1 MLKTIQEVLRT
12 GNATVK
18 YPFAPIVR
26 PEYARGKPEHDSEKC
41 LACSACAIACPPN
54 SIQTVV
60 DITAGKATWSINYG
74 RCVYCGHCEEVCPTG
89 AIKLS
94 PEFELAVMNKDDLE
108 EICVYSLAACREC
121 GEFFA
126 PTKAV
131 DYAARVL
138 SSQCDGH
145 GDGGSDDE
153 ETRLAIESISTCMNC
168 KQKQDAYRYWE
179 KSKQAGEL
187 LC

>member
-1 MLKTIQEVLRT
+1 MLKTIREVLRT

-18 YPFAPIVR
+18 YPFAPISR

-60 DITAGKATWSINYG
+60 DITEGKTTWAINYG
-74 RCVYCGHCEEVCPTG
+74 RCVYCGRCEEVCPTG

-94 PEFELAVMNKDDLE
+94 SEFELAVMRKEDLE
-108 EICVYSLAACREC
+108 EKCVYSLAACSEC

-126 PTKAV
+126 PAKAV
-131 DYAARVL
+131 DYAARIL
-138 SSQCDGH
+138 TRCK
-145 GDGGSDDE
+145 SDDD
-153 ETRLAIESISTCMNC
+153 ETRWAIEGISLCMNC
-168 KQKQDAYRYWE
+168 KQKKDAYRYWE